1 MHQKKN
7 FKFILR
13 HNAHNYGHTFCLVNA
28 LMTEMKWISAFL
40 RTVHVKDDYCNYT
53 FLIIVYNV
61 YNTNIIVTAQRNYII
76 GITFRI
82 FFFPNDE

>member
-28 LMTEMKWISAFL
+28 LMTEMKWTSAFL

-53 FLIIVYNV
+53 FLIIVLILCLQHKYNS
-61 YNTNIIVTAQRNYII
+61 NY
-76 GITFRI
+76 T
-82 FFFPNDE
+82 EE